1 MIQRNQSG
9 QAVIE
14 AILIITI
21 LFGAV
26 YIIAEQFKSG
36 EYLVQLVEGPW
47 QQLSGVIQN
56 GVWMSPEESM
66 KLHPSAFD
74 RHISI
79 QGDAP

>member
-1 MIQRNQSG
+1 MSRRNQSG

-14 AILIITI
+14 ALLIITL

-26 YIIAEQFKSG
+26 YIISEQFKSG
-36 EYLVQLVEGPW
+36 EYLIQVVEGPW
-47 QQLSGVIQN
+47 QKLSGIIQN
-56 GVWMSPEESM
+56 GVWRSPEESM
-66 KLHPSAFD
+66 NLHPSAYD